1 MFQVVSLYRLSEFR
15 HPDRD
20 PVNSATHRRLE
31 SETVLPDGEK
41 EENSI
46 VFDGEN
52 GTMKVSGGPRSVFA
66 GEIRGL
72 IEFWVEGRK
81 EIPCFLAACTLEFY
95 ERSTRAAKA

>member
-1 MFQVVSLYRLSEFR
+1 MPNGRVKATSILYPSLI
-15 HPDRD
+15 
-20 PVNSATHRRLE
+20 NN
-31 SETVLPDGEK
+31 GEE

-52 GTMKVSGGPRSVFA
+52 GTMKVSGGPQSVFA
-66 GEIRGL
+66 GEIKGL

-95 ERSTRAAKA
+95 ERTTSAARM